1 VRYKLRLTTD
11 EERDVWMRSP
21 WDEAKPLQRPLSDD
35 ALAMVIVAPTRKKR
49 PKPDRRLA
57 D

>member
-11 EERDVWMRSP
+11 EEHDVWMHSS

-49 PKPDRRLA
+49 PKPDRRLV